1 MSQDAA
7 LTEDA
12 DAGGSS
18 GAPQLPHDRPSP
30 SPATASRGSSRVP
43 QHDLGRWLRLAQ
55 KELRETFRDRRTIAT
70 LLLMPILIYPLLSMG
85 FRHFLLGSFS
95 GGERIEWIVALD
107 SSEAENAFHEDI
119 ALGSR
124 LVNAPRPGPTSSP
137 GPDAADAEREDG
149 AEDLDQKIT
158 VKTHVV
164 ENPIGSVERGD
175 SDLAVRMVLVPVG
188 TPGRI
193 EAFHHRYQLIYR
205 KDSPAS
211 RMLANFVERRLAAM
225 NQSFLQGR
233 LHTLQERLSLDQA
246 GLVPH
251 SWSFRSVGG
260 QASQSLLMLIPLIL
274 ILMTITGAVYPAI
287 DLTAGERERG
297 TLESLMAAPVPRLGM
312 LFAKYVAVV
321 SVALVTAVL
330 NLAAMFVTSYSIGLN
345 EMLFG
350 VEGLSVSAAV
360 LVFLL
365 LVLFAAFFSAVLLA
379 VTSFARSFKE
389 AQAYLIPLMVLA
401 ISPGLFTLMPGVEMN
416 AAMAVTPLLN
426 MVLLARDV
434 LEGTSQPLL
443 AGLAVVS
450 TILYALVAI
459 ALAARIFGS
468 DAILYGSQSSW
479 MDLFRRP
486 DQPRLSPSLAGVALC
501 TALVFALQGIGSG
514 MLAVMNKERSSLE
527 FAYFGSA
534 LVTILLYF
542 LLPLVMAKL
551 QFVRVADAFQL
562 RGAPATAFAG
572 ALLLGLSL
580 WPLAH
585 ELVILSGLADAALLS
600 KEVQQHAAGLRL
612 VSPMLLVASVGLAP
626 AICEEWFFRGYLLG
640 AIRQRTSAWS
650 AILLTA
656 IVFALFHVFSSVVL
670 AVRFLPS
677 LSLGIVLGWVCWR
690 TRSVLP
696 GIVLHA
702 VHNGLL
708 VLMGRY
714 QDQLKQFKQFGFG
727 IEETQ
732 HVPVWWLAAS
742 VVVVATGVTLVWLS
756 GRVPAAEEKPGH
768 LQAVPS

>member
-7 LTEDA
+7 ATVDA
-12 DAGGSS
+12 DARGGS
-18 GAPQLPHDRPSP
+18 GALGVPHEP
-30 SPATASRGSSRVP
+30 SPATAVATRGPSRVP

-55 KELRETFRDRRTIAT
+55 KELRETLRDRRTIAT
-70 LLLMPILIYPLLSMG
+70 LLLMPILVYPLLSMG
-85 FRHFLLGSFS
+85 FRHFLLGSS
-95 GGERIEWIVALD
+95 PGGQEVRWIVAVD
-107 SSEAENAFHEDI
+107 SKETQDAFHNDI
-119 ALGSR
+119 QLANEFLR
-124 LVNAPRPGPTSSP
+124 ERRERR
-137 GPDAADAEREDG
+137 AAQAASEPAVATLAEV
-149 AEDLDQKIT
+149 AEKELDEEMSLT
-158 VKTHVV
+158 THIVADP
-164 ENPIGSVERGD
+164 EASVERNE
-175 SDLAVRMVLVPVG
+175 SDLAVRIVQVPIG
-188 TPGRI
+188 TPEQV
-193 EAFHHRYQLIYR
+193 EAYQHRYRLAYR
-205 KDSPAS
+205 QDSHAG
-211 RMLANFVERRLAAM
+211 RLLAHYVERRLAVM
-225 NQSFLQGR
+225 NQFFLRSR
-233 LHTLQERLSLDQA
+233 LAALERQVLGQPSN
-246 GLVPH
+246 VIPH
-251 SWSFRSVGG
+251 RWTFYAVS
-260 QASQSLLMLIPLIL
+260 APTSQSLLMLVPLIL

-321 SVALVTAVL
+321 TVALVTAVL
-330 NLAAMFVTSYSIGLN
+330 NLAAMFVTTYSIGLSA
-345 EMLFG
+345 MLFG
-350 VEGLSVSAAV
+350 PQGLSVSAAV

-416 AAMAVTPLLN
+416 AALAVTPLLN

-468 DAILYGSQSSW
+468 DAILYGSQGSW

-486 DQPRLSPSLAGVALC
+486 DQPRLAPSLAGVALC
-501 TALVFALQGIGSG
+501 TALVFALQAIGSG
-514 MLAVMNKERSSLE
+514 ILAVMNKERSSLE

-551 QFVRVADAFQL
+551 QFIRLADAFQF
-562 RGAPATAFAG
+562 RGASATAFAG

-585 ELVILSGLADAALLS
+585 ELVLLSGLADAELLN
-600 KEVQQHAAGLRL
+600 KVRERAAEMRSL
-612 VSPMLLVASVGLAP
+612 SPLLLVASAALVP

-640 AIRQRTSAWS
+640 AIRSRTSAWS

-714 QDQLKQFKQFGFG
+714 QDQLKQLKQLGFG

-732 HVPVWWLAAS
+732 HVPVWWLVAS
-742 VVVVATGVTLVWLS
+742 VAVVAVGLTLVWLS
-756 GRVPAAEEKPGH
+756 GRMPPAEEKPGH
-768 LQAVPS
+768 LQAVPL